1 MEVLNMQIKL
11 LLGVCLL
18 LLFLV
23 SLAGCS
29 KSESPEAVEYN
40 YIYPA
45 ELKARLDAGEI
56 EAGTLTMVSS
66 QTEEECATGFLPD
79 AYLTYSRPLTS
90 DDHFAKLDPFLDI
103 AKNTEADIV
112 IICPRGQSGATRPFD
127 YFLELGINRDR
138 MLILEGGQE
147 AYNKEFPEDI
157 VY

>member
-1 MEVLNMQIKL
+1 MKIKS

-18 LLFLV
+18 LLFSVILTG
-23 SLAGCS
+23 GCS

-40 YIYPA
+40 YISPA

-56 EAGTLTMVSS
+56 AAGTLTMVSS
-66 QTEEECATGFLPD
+66 QTEEECATGYLPD
-79 AYLTYSRPLTS
+79 AFLTYSRPLTS
-90 DDHFAKLDPFLDI
+90 DDHFAKLDPFLSI
-103 AKNTEADIV
+103 AQDTEADIV

-127 YFLELGINRDR
+127 YFLEQGINRDR